1 MDGAKNVFDSFLI
14 YEILDTIILVKLDC
28 KINNDDDEVN
38 WKFLIMQVCKL
49 VALYT
54 IIKPIL
60 GG

>member
-1 MDGAKNVFDSFLI
+1 MDEAKNVFDAFLI

-38 WKFLIMQVCKL
+38 WKILIMQVCKL
-49 VALYT
+49 VALYI
-54 IIKPIL
+54 IIKSIL